1 MAVLAVTFG
10 IIFLAEVADTSGLVT
25 LVLATRYRA
34 SLVLLGVCAAFLVQ
48 VGVAIA
54 AGSLVA
60 LLPERPVEFALAAA
74 FLVGAVL
81 LLREDD
87 DDDDAGVEKAPRT
100 GWQVVATSF
109 GVTMLSELGDPT
121 QIITATLAAR
131 YDDPLAV
138 GIGAVLAL
146 WAVSALAVFGG
157 NRRQRVVP
165 VRWVTRT
172 AAAVLVVLA
181 VLTAIDAIRG

>member
-1 MAVLAVTFG
+1 
-10 IIFLAEVADTSGLVT
+10 
-25 LVLATRYRA
+25 
-34 SLVLLGVCAAFLVQ
+34 
-48 VGVAIA
+48 
-54 AGSLVA
+54 
-60 LLPERPVEFALAAA
+60 
-74 FLVGAVL
+74 
-81 LLREDD
+81 
-87 DDDDAGVEKAPRT
+87 
-100 GWQVVATSF
+100 VATSF

-157 NRRQRVVP
+157 NRLQRVVP
-165 VRWVTRT
+165 VRWVTRR